1 MNVDVMKTSCAV
13 LVPGQPGPLR
23 LTPLAAAVACLIW
36 AAVWSEPV
44 RAQTGTLLAQTSLKE
59 VVISGARSE
68 RERKDVPASVDVLS
82 GEDLNPAVVQD
93 IRDLIRDT
101 PNVSV
106 KRAPQR
112 FGGVNTS
119 TGRDGNSGFNIRGL
133 EGNRVLL
140 TVDGIRMPR
149 EMVSGTLGPSAFG
162 RDHFD
167 LGLVSRVEILR
178 GGSSALYGSD
188 GLAGLVAMFTTEP
201 KDLLKPDQ
209 ALGGRALASYSSD
222 DGMKR
227 VGATV
232 AGRPNDGLQW
242 LLGANVA
249 GSHELDNMGTN
260 QALNSTRT
268 APNPQK
274 DRQTSVLGKV
284 VLTPGGG
291 QKHTFTLEHVDKS
304 SDVEAYSGRSRTTGR
319 TPATTWDVT
328 DLDGTS
334 DMNRD
339 RLSWDGR
346 FQLDSRWAD
355 EVRTMV
361 ALQRSDSREVTLERR
376 TNLSHVVMPL
386 RSRDV
391 TYKENLAQVVLQA
404 EKTWPLSAGWSNK
417 LVYGVDV
424 SSTRMD
430 NLVTGTEPPSYEGYP
445 LKRFPPTTEQQS
457 ALFVQSELA
466 SDRWSVI
473 PALRYDRFKLDAR
486 KDVLY
491 PLNPASLSDG
501 AWSPKLGMILRA
513 TDAVSVYGNLA
524 TGFKSPG
531 AAQLNSFFENV
542 TGFYKT
548 IPNPNLKPETSRT
561 VELGVRGQVGMVDWD
576 AVAFHGRYKDFIE
589 ELVQVSGSGRPGDP
603 LVFQAVNKQ
612 AVRISGFEVKGLVKV
627 SPATGVRF
635 AMGHTQG
642 RDTAANQPLNSVNPR
657 KVMVGVDH
665 QVGTWRLGATVT
677 HVAAKA
683 AADIHHTLTG
693 TSTQFAPPA
702 HTILDVKASWQI
714 TQATRLT
721 ATLHNLTNKRHW
733 EWTNVRGIA
742 SNSAVLDSYAAPGR
756 SVSVGLV
763 TAF

>member
-1 MNVDVMKTSCAV
+1 MNVDVMQTSSAAP
-13 LVPGQPGPLR
+13 VPCQPVPLCV
-23 LTPLAAAVACLIW
+23 TPLAAAVACLVS
-36 AAVWSEPV
+36 AAVWSLPAQ
-44 RAQTGTLLAQTSLKE
+44 AQTGTLLAQASLKE

-68 RERKDVPASVDVLS
+68 RALKDVPASVDVLS
-82 GEDLNPAVVQD
+82 GEDLNPAMVQD

-119 TGRDGNSGFNIRGL
+119 TGRDGNAGFNIRGL

-149 EMVSGTLGPSAFG
+149 EMVSGTLGSSAFG
-162 RDHFD
+162 RDYFD

-201 KDLLKPDQ
+201 QDLLKKDQ
-209 ALGGRALASYSSD
+209 TLGGRALASYASD

-227 VGATV
+227 IGATV
-232 AGRPNDGLQW
+232 AGKPNDGLQW

-249 GSHELDNMGTN
+249 RSNELDNTGTN
-260 QALNSTRT
+260 EALNSNRT

-274 DRQTSVLGKV
+274 DQQAAVLGKV

-304 SDVEAYSGRSRTTGR
+304 SDVEAYSGRARTTGR
-319 TPATTWDVT
+319 TPATSWDVT
-328 DLDGTS
+328 DLDGVS
-334 DMNRD
+334 DMRRD

-346 FQLDSRWAD
+346 FKPGSGWVD
-355 EVRTMV
+355 EVRAMV
-361 ALQRSDSREVTLERR
+361 ALQKADSQEVTLERR
-376 TNLSHVVMPL
+376 TDLGNVVLPL

-391 TYKENLAQVVLQA
+391 TYKERLTQFVLQA
-404 EKTWPLSAGWSNK
+404 EKTWPLSGGWSNR
-417 LVYGVDV
+417 LVYGADA
-424 SSTRMD
+424 SSTRID
-430 NLVTGTEPPSYEGYP
+430 NLVTGTEPPSYETYP
-445 LKRFPPTTEQQS
+445 LKRFPKTTEQQS

-473 PALRYDRFKLDAR
+473 PALRYDRFKLDASR
-486 KDVLY
+486 DALY

-501 AWSPKLGMILRA
+501 AWSPKLGMIFRA

-524 TGFKSPG
+524 SGFKSPG

-548 IPNPNLKPETSRT
+548 IPNSNLQPETSRT
-561 VELGVRGQVGMVDWD
+561 LELGVRGQTGMVDWD
-576 AVAFHGRYKDFIE
+576 AAAFHGRYKDFIE
-589 ELVQVSGSGRPGDP
+589 ELVQVSGSGRPGNP
-603 LVFQAVNKQ
+603 LVFQAVNRQ
-612 AVRISGFEVKGLVKV
+612 AVRISGFEVKGTVKV
-627 SPATGVRF
+627 SPATGIRF
-635 AMGHTQG
+635 ALGHTQG

-657 KVMVGVDH
+657 KFMVGVDH
-665 QVGTWRLGATVT
+665 KLGTWNLGATVT

-683 AADIHHTLTG
+683 TSDIHNTLTG
-693 TSTQFAPPA
+693 TSSQFATPA
-702 HTILDVKASWQI
+702 YTTLDVKASWQV
-714 TQATRLT
+714 TKGTRLT
-721 ATLHNLTNKRHW
+721 AALHNLTNRKHW

-742 SNSAVLDSYAAPGR
+742 SNSPVLDSFTAPGR
-756 SVSVGLV
+756 SVSVAV
-763 TAF
+763 VSEF

>member
-1 MNVDVMKTSCAV
+1 MHTMKLPPSNDVF
-13 LVPGQPGPLR
+13 R
-23 LTPLAAAVACLIW
+23 LKPLAACVVCLGSAMTALP
-36 AAVWSEPV
+36 AA
-44 RAQTGTLLAQTSLKE
+44 RADTLLAQASLKE
-59 VVISGARSE
+59 IVISGARSE
-68 RERKDVPASVDVLS
+68 REVKDVPASVDVLS
-82 GEDLNPAVVQD
+82 GEDLNPALVQD
-93 IRDLIRDT
+93 IRDLMRDT

-162 RDHFD
+162 RDYFD

-188 GLAGLVAMFTTEP
+188 GLAGMVAMFTTEP
-201 KDLLKPDQ
+201 QELLKKDQ
-209 ALGGRALASYSSD
+209 TLGGRALASYSSD

-227 VGATV
+227 IGATV
-232 AGRPNDGLQW
+232 AGKPNDGLQW
-242 LLGANVA
+242 LFGANVA
-249 GSHELDNMGTN
+249 RSKELDNMGTN
-260 QALNSTRT
+260 EAPNSTRT

-274 DRQTSVLGKV
+274 DQQAAVLGKV

-304 SDVEAYSGRSRTTGR
+304 GDVEAYSGRARTTGR
-319 TPATTWDVT
+319 TPATSWDVT

-334 DMNRD
+334 DTSRD

-346 FQLDSRWAD
+346 FKLGSGWAD
-355 EVRTMV
+355 EVRAMV
-361 ALQRSDSREVTLERR
+361 ALQRSDSQEVTLERR
-376 TNLSHVVMPL
+376 TNLSSVVMPL

-391 TYKENLAQVVLQA
+391 TYKENLVQAVLQA
-404 EKTWPLSAGWSNK
+404 EKTWPLSSGWSSK

-430 NLVTGTEPPSYEGYP
+430 NLVTGTEPPSYETYP
-445 LKRFPPTTEQQS
+445 LKRFPKTTEQQS

-473 PALRYDRFKLDAR
+473 PALRYDRFKLDAT
-486 KDVLY
+486 KDALY

-501 AWSPKLGMILRA
+501 AWSPKLGMIFRA

-561 VELGVRGQVGMVDWD
+561 LELGVRGQTGVVDWD
-576 AVAFHGRYKDFIE
+576 AAAFHGRYKDFIE
-589 ELVQVSGSGRPGDP
+589 ELVQVSGSGRSGDP

-612 AVRISGFEVKGLVKV
+612 AVRISGFEVKGSVKV
-627 SPATGVRF
+627 SPVTGIRF
-635 AMGHTQG
+635 ALGHTQG
-642 RDTAANQPLNSVNPR
+642 RDTAANTPLNSVNPR
-657 KVMVGVDH
+657 KYMLGVDH
-665 QVGTWRLGATVT
+665 KVGDWDLGATVT
-677 HVAAKA
+677 HVAAKDA
-683 AADIHHTLTG
+683 SDIHNTLTG
-693 TSTQFAPPA
+693 TSTQFATPA
-702 HTILDVKASWQI
+702 YTTLDVKASWNV
-714 TQATRLT
+714 RKGMKLT
-721 ATLHNLTNKRHW
+721 AAIHNLTDKKYW
-733 EWTNVRGIA
+733 ELTNVRGIA
-742 SNSAVLDSYAAPGR
+742 SNSAVLDSYTAPGR
-756 SVSVGLV
+756 SFSVALVSE
-763 TAF
+763 F